1 MKKKYSA
8 LIALVLALVLGY
20 FGINLNALPDV
31 TEPATIPTTS
41 SVYGTEPEATTLPP
55 ETSIPETTAG
65 EKKITVTVVHGDG
78 SEKTFTYDT
87 DEEYL
92 GAVLVDAGLIQ
103 GNDGRYGLEM
113 HTVDGEKADWNE
125 NKSYW
130 ALYIGEEY
138 ALTGV
143 DSTPIADGAV
153 FKLVY
158 TIG

>member
-1 MKKKYSA
+1 MGATVKFVFMEEKEMKKWIWI
-8 LIALVLALVLGY
+8 LIAAVLVAALAVGMLAAYWL
-20 FGINLNALPDV
+20 
-31 TEPATIPTTS
+31 TR
-41 SVYGTEPEATTLPP
+41 
-55 ETSIPETTAG
+55 PETTAG

-103 GNDGRYGLEM
+103 GNDGPYGLEM